1 MQASS
6 QATSIWNP
14 FFTGDTFATNLP
26 GFDVTSFAANGTID
40 LAQFSAIPEP
50 STWALL
56 AVGFAG
62 LGFAGYRR
70 RINKSANGLVQEIA
84 RREEAWNSKVLLWRG
99 VPEVRL

>member
-1 MQASS
+1 MNGANPLAFFKSGDFNLDGFFTESDGSLFSS
-6 QATSIWNP
+6 DFNLESL
-14 FFTGDTFATNLP
+14 FTGDTFATNLP

-70 RINKSANGLVQEIA
+70 RITNLPTA
-84 RREEAWNSKVLLWRG
+84 
-99 VPEVRL
+99 